1 MEDILEKIKKFNAK
15 IEDRKIRHTI
25 NANKNIA
32 LIIKKGNTDNIIRD
46 LQDNRFEH
54 WDELG
59 QEVVTFIVEYTDT
72 TAEKGFI
79 YAEFSFFISVVND
92 RGNKDRPMFYDVR
105 SGGMWKDELG
115 EEHEIILNKDSE
127 LDEFGK
133 AIKFLEDLIDEYDP
147 KYFPKQARQ
156 KLIELMETCAV

>member
-1 MEDILEKIKKFNAK
+1 
-15 IEDRKIRHTI
+15 
-25 NANKNIA
+25 
-32 LIIKKGNTDNIIRD
+32 
-46 LQDNRFEH
+46 
-54 WDELG
+54 
-59 QEVVTFIVEYTDT
+59 
-72 TAEKGFI
+72 
-79 YAEFSFFISVVND
+79 
-92 RGNKDRPMFYDVR
+92 MFYDVR